1 MKNQYVGDI
10 RDFEKYSVLRALAV
24 ACSLPLFVCW
34 MLTADDGSVDGRK
47 LDYLKKPERYRS
59 RDAHVFDRLEEI
71 VHRQERRVEAV
82 ETAGVLKNATFF
94 YRELKGQE
102 SSRQFYFKEF
112 LKSLGRRSLVFFD
125 PDTGL
130 APPGAVKTRTSS
142 ARYVFDDELADVYR
156 LDHSLI
162 LFDHFK
168 RISRQTYLEQ
178 TQRRLAVATGAPSPF
193 ALYSAG
199 VAFVILP
206 QEEDDE
212 SLRDGATRLAAS
224 WHPDLALWSGC

>member
-10 RDFEKYSVLRALAV
+10 RDFEKYSVLRALTA
-24 ACSLPLFVCW
+24 ASGLPLFVCW
-34 MLTADDGSVDGRK
+34 MLTGDDDGGDGRK
-47 LDYLKKPERYRS
+47 LKYLEKPERYRS

-71 VHRQERRVEAV
+71 VRRGERRVEAV
-82 ETAGVLKNATFF
+82 EAGGVLENATFF
-94 YRELKGQE
+94 RRELKGQE

-112 LKSLGRRSLVFFD
+112 LESLDGRSLVFFD

-130 APPGAVKTRTSS
+130 APPRAAKTR
-142 ARYVFDDELADVYR
+142 ANAAKYVFDDELADVYR
-156 LDHSLI
+156 RGHSLI

-168 RISRQTYLEQ
+168 RVPWPIYLEQ
-178 TQRRLAVATGAPSPF
+178 ARPRLAAATGAPGPF

-206 QEEDDE
+206 QEGDDV
-212 SLRDGATRLAAS
+212 SLRDGATRLVAS
-224 WHPDLALWSGC
+224 WHPDLTLWNGR